1 MLKSLVSEAL
11 KTNNI
16 LETFVKKI
24 ANLEKKNLKELRAD
38 NLTKGNIWEQ
48 FCVEYLRLKDYKNVQ
63 LLRDIPPN
71 CLQQLGLSNRD
82 MGIDIIATK
91 NEKNVAVQCK
101 FRAKHTVTWRDIATF
116 EALCARSGP
125 WFEHIV
131 MTNSSFVHREGS
143 HIKDVNMVKSTF
155 EKMER
160 HEWCVIAGYGHG
172 NTIGGTEQSREM
184 WLSRFDHTC
193 KNSSEQTLL
202 NKNKLTQ

>member
-1 MLKSLVSEAL
+1 MLKNVVAEAL

-16 LETFVKKI
+16 FETFCKKI
-24 ANLEKKNLKELRAD
+24 ATLEKRNLKELRAN
-38 NLTKGNIWEQ
+38 NLIKGNIWEQ
-48 FCVEYLRLKDYKNVQ
+48 FCVEYLTLRNYRNVQ
-63 LLRDIPPN
+63 LLKDVPSN

-101 FRAKHTVTWRDIATF
+101 FRAKRTVTWRDIATF

-131 MTNSSFVHREGS
+131 MTNSPFVHREGS

-155 EKMER
+155 EKIER
-160 HEWCVIAGYGHG
+160 HEWCILAGYGYG
-172 NTIGGTEQSREM
+172 NTTGGVEQNRDM
-184 WLSRFDHTC
+184 WLNRIDPT
-193 KNSSEQTLL
+193 
-202 NKNKLTQ
+202 